1 MFAVITTDEYKEL
14 ISAKEEGE
22 QYMMAYTDAV
32 QELKAVRESLDNLLL
47 LITKGEKKSRWQ
59 DGNFEDYDLES
70 KDEIAEYINKN
81 FMKDGRL
88 TVKENNNA

>member
-1 MFAVITTDEYKEL
+1 MFAMITTDEYKEL
-14 ISAKEEGE
+14 LSAKEEGE

-47 LITKGEKKSRWQ
+47 LITKGEKKSQWE
-59 DGNFEDYDLES
+59 DGKFESFDLAE
-70 KDEIAEYINKN
+70 KNDIAKYINEN

-88 TVKENNNA
+88 TVKENNND